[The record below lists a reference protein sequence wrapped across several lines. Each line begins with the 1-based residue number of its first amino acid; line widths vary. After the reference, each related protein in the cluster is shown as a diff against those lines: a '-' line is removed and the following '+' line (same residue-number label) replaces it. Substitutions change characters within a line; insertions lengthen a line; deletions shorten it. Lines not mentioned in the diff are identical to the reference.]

1 MDPNLDGLYSSKG
14 AQKAA
19 AIAYKCLNHN
29 PKARPNMRTVV
40 ETMEPLLNLNDVPV
54 GSFVYVAPTPTERVT
69 EDTKAEKP
77 DTETEEK
84 HHGHHNRD
92 QRHKQRFPNSV
103 IHSEVTLHRDGNSL
117 YRNSHFRRS
126 LRQNQE
132 RGA

>member
-1 MDPNLDGLYSSKG
+1 MT
-14 AQKAA
+14 
-19 AIAYKCLNHN
+19 
-29 PKARPNMRTVV
+29 TVV
-40 ETMEPLLNLNDVPV
+40 ETLEPLLNLSDVPV
-54 GSFVYVAPTPTERVT
+54 GSFVYVAPTERVT
-69 EDTKAEKP
+69 EDTKAEKL

-92 QRHKQRFPNSV
+92 RRHKQRFPNSV